1 MKLPSAAS
9 IHSDFSNPLKSLLD
23 IESNNLIEQKDFGF
37 KKVDEKY
44 LFIFLTDVKRGS
56 VEQMP

>member
-23 IESNNLIEQKDFGF
+23 IESNNLIEQKDFF
-37 KKVDEKY
+37 
-44 LFIFLTDVKRGS
+44 LWNMFIWSHMSIYIL
-56 VEQMP
+56 